1 MLMFLMIQSF
11 DGDRQKQTMSQNII
25 FLLRYICN
33 SLAIIST
40 TITQE
45 NIQYRVTWV
54 KSFLL

>member
-1 MLMFLMIQSF
+1 MFLMIQSF